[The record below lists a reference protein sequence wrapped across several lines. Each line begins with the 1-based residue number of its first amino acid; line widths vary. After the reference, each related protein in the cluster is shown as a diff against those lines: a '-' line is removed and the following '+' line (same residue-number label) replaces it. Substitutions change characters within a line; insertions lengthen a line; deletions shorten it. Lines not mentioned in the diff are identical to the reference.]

1 MPALVLVW
9 VLVMVMV
16 MLLVMVTLLVM
27 VMLLVLVLASPR
39 PSFIWCHTH
48 NPPLSTCTNLTDD
61 DNPPL
66 AILGLE
72 NTSKGCHFANIIAM
86 HWIGLVKSPAG
97 WSFGEKQSYFFSDKT
112 RQKAIK
118 K

>member
-1 MPALVLVW
+1 MLALVLVLV
-9 VLVMVMV
+9 VLV
-16 MLLVMVTLLVM
+16 LLL
-27 VMLLVLVLASPR
+27 VMLLVLVMVMLVLVLASLR

-112 RQKAIK
+112 TAR
-118 K
+118 